1 LSLTPTASTQGRR
14 SFGKSRRIGLL
25 LFAALGIG
33 LGIFLL
39 VRMSDGGGVKS
50 GGPLARPGESRD
62 AVAVPVVLNAP
73 YWWGQIYLDN
83 KGNESVEVESL
94 DLGQIPAGM
103 SVLGSYAIKAGT
115 GPSGFGEGYP
125 PSNGQPVEGLVIPPG
140 AVYEVIVG
148 LKATTNGRT
157 VIPNEIVMYK
167 SGGQKYQTALRHAV
181 ALCAPK
187 GSYHECPSPIG

>member
-1 LSLTPTASTQGRR
+1 MSLTPTASTQGRSRTGR
-14 SFGKSRRIGLL
+14 SRGLGLL
-25 LFAALGIG
+25 LLAALAIG
-33 LGIFLL
+33 LGSFLL
-39 VRMSDGGGVKS
+39 VRMFDGGVKS
-50 GGPLARPGESRD
+50 GGPLARPAEARD

-83 KGNESVEVESL
+83 KGNESVQVESL

-103 SVLGSYAIKAGT
+103 SVLGSYAINAGT

-125 PSNGQPVEGLVIPPG
+125 PSQGQPLEGLVIPPG

-157 VIPNEIVMYK
+157 VIPDEIVRYE
-167 SGGQKYQTALRHAV
+167 SGGQTYETSLRHAV

-187 GSYHECPSPIG
+187 AAYPECPSTLG